1 MAGKSIVTH
10 RTRLAIDIGGT
21 FTDAVLEHG
30 GAHTGAKVLTT
41 PADPAEGFM
50 AAAHAV
56 LSAAGVVPSAVSLV
70 LHGTTLATNAIIE
83 RKGAKTALIVTEGH
97 RDSLEIA
104 WENRFAQYDLAMERR
119 PPLAPRELRLPVTER
134 LNFRGEVLTPLDE
147 GSVEAVIPV
156 LEAAGVESVAIGLL
170 HAYANPAH
178 ERRVAA
184 ILAAALPDVSYS
196 LSSEVCPEIR
206 EYERQ
211 STACANAYVRPL
223 MARYLNAIEARLGA
237 AGIAAP
243 CLLMTSGGNLI
254 TLETAAKFPVRLIE
268 SGPAGGAIL
277 AAHIARDLAE
287 DRVVSFDMGGTTAKI
302 CLIDDFAP
310 LLSRSFE
317 VDRAHRFMKGSG
329 MPVKIPVIEMVEIG
343 AGGGSVAAVDALG
356 RIQVGPQSAGAD
368 PGPACYGLGGALPTV
383 TDANLALGRIAAAGF
398 AGGTMTLD
406 TAAAGAALRDHV
418 AAPLLSRQGGAAGH
432 APPTPSQ
439 PSPAQAGEGSVGAG
453 RTKESPSPLRGGG
466 DGEGGDAPL
475 SGGREERAPDPIAA
489 AEGVIEIV
497 DENMAAATR
506 VHAVERGTEVA
517 GRTMIAFGGA
527 APLHAARLA
536 GKLGIERVV
545 VPANAGVGSAVGM
558 LLAPIAYEVV
568 RSRYMRLSDFDAA
581 AVDALFDEMCE
592 EAEAVVRLGAQEAE
606 LTAARHAWCRYV
618 GQGHEIKVPVPDDD
632 FWPDAAA
639 ALRDAFA
646 HEYERQYGRTVPD
659 LDIEVLTWSL
669 HLSAPAPDLPP
680 IDLSEYEIIKSEVSI
695 GAGEPP
701 ESLSPEMRRGGA
713 AGRDP
718 SRRSLAAAPQG
729 EAPQGFPHA
738 EEARSAVSKCEENRP
753 AEEATPSGTRAIRFP
768 GAAPVE
774 AALYDRASLPELSS
788 LAGPAAIAEAQTT
801 TILPEGFH
809 AHVNPG
815 GDLVL
820 ERVAAA
826 GTRPAATASAVR
838 DQVIWD
844 RLIAIVEEQAQALIR
859 TAFSTTV
866 REAGDLSA
874 GVFDLSG
881 RMLAQAVTGTP
892 GHVNAMAASVGFFLD
907 KYPVE
912 TMREGD
918 VYLTNDPWHGTG
930 HLFDF
935 TVVTPAF
942 RGGAPVALFASTV
955 HVVDIGGSGF
965 GPDAGQVY
973 EEGLCI
979 PILPLFRAGA
989 PDEAVLEIVRA
1000 NVREPV
1006 QVVGDLYSLAACNAV
1021 GGRRLV
1027 QLMDELGLNDV
1038 AGIGDRIIETSR
1050 RAMIAEIGKLPAGV
1064 YENEMTVDGYDHPVT
1079 YCAKMEISPDGI
1091 SVDFQGTTE
1100 MSAFGI
1106 NSPLTYTQAYTS
1118 FGIRCVVGGAIPNN
1132 AGSLGTIRV
1141 TAPEGCILNA
1151 PRPVAVNIRHVTG
1164 QMLPDVVLGCLE
1176 QARPGIAPAE
1186 GASSLWNPMLSG
1198 GRGITGGQD
1207 YGDATPFSVTIFHC
1221 GGTGG
1226 RPGRDGLSAT
1236 SFPSGVRNTPV
1247 EITESIAPLIFRRK
1261 ELRPDS
1267 GGAGAYRGGDGQ
1279 IIEIAHAEGA
1289 PFAIFALFDRIDHP
1303 ARGRN
1308 GGADG
1313 APGTVRLAGGG
1324 ALRGKGK
1331 QIVPAGDAVVLEL
1344 PGGGGLGKAG

>member
-1 MAGKSIVTH
+1 MAGMSNVTH
-10 RTRLAIDIGGT
+10 RARLAIDIGGT

-30 GAHTGAKVLTT
+30 GVQTATKVLTT
-41 PADPAEGFM
+41 PSDPAEGFM
-50 AAAHAV
+50 AAAQAV
-56 LSAAGVVPSAVSLV
+56 LDAAGVAPSAVSLV

-83 RKGAKTALIVTEGH
+83 RKGAKTALICTEGH

-104 WENRFAQYDLAMERR
+104 WENRFAQYDLSMERR

-147 GSVEAVIPV
+147 GSVATLIPV
-156 LEAAGVESVAIGLL
+156 LREAGVESVAIGLL
-170 HAYANPAH
+170 HSYANPSH
-178 ERRVAA
+178 ERRVAE
-184 ILAAALPDVSYS
+184 ILGTALPDVSLT

-223 MARYLNAIEARLGA
+223 MARYLNRIAERLAA
-237 AGIAAP
+237 AGIDAP
-243 CLLMTSGGNLI
+243 CLMMTSGGNLV
-254 TLETAAKFPVRLIE
+254 TLETAARFPVRLIE

-277 AAHIARDLAE
+277 AAAIARDLAAT
-287 DRVVSFDMGGTTAKI
+287 RVVSFDMGGTTAKI

-310 LLSRSFE
+310 MLSRSFE

-329 MPVKIPVIEMVEIG
+329 MPVKIPVVEMVEIG
-343 AGGGSVAAVDALG
+343 AGGGSIASVDALG
-356 RIQVGPQSAGAD
+356 RINVGPESAGAE
-368 PGPACYGLGGALPTV
+368 PGPASYGRGGAAPTV
-383 TDANLALGRIAAAGF
+383 TDANLLLGRIAADGF

-406 TAAAGAALRDHV
+406 SAAAEAALREHV
-418 AAPLLSRQGGAAGH
+418 AGPLAVRESGAAGLILRQ
-432 APPTPSQ
+432 AQDEESGSGEEGDSVDTSALTLSLSKGRGA
-439 PSPAQAGEGSVGAG
+439 SPARSKAS
-453 RTKESPSPLRGGG
+453 
-466 DGEGGDAPL
+466 
-475 SGGREERAPDPIAA
+475 PDPLAA
-489 AEGVIEIV
+489 ADGVIEIV
-497 DENMAAATR
+497 DETMAAAMR
-506 VHAVERGTEVA
+506 VHAVERGAEIA

-536 GKLGIERVV
+536 EKLGIERIV

-568 RSRYMRLSDFDAA
+568 RSRYALLSDLDAA
-581 AVDALFDEMCE
+581 AVTSLFAEME
-592 EAEAVVRLGAQEAE
+592 AEAEAVVRLGAKVAE
-606 LTAARHAWCRYV
+606 LTAQRHAWCRYV
-618 GQGHEIKVPVPDDD
+618 GQGHEIKVALPGGGFGPHS
-632 FWPDAAA
+632 AA

-646 HEYERQYGRTVPD
+646 AEYERQYGRTVPG

-669 HLSAPAPDLPP
+669 NLSAPSPGDGDAGRILRQAQDQDMARRQGTVPEDTSALT
-680 IDLSEYEIIKSEVSI
+680 LSLSKGEGASSGNESPTPSQPSPAR
-695 GAGEPP
+695 AGEGSVGTGRTK
-701 ESLSPEMRRGGA
+701 ESPSPLRGG
-713 AGRDP
+713 GV
-718 SRRSLAAAPQG
+718 G
-729 EAPQGFPHA
+729 EGDD
-738 EEARSAVSKCEENRP
+738 ARSSGSRP
-753 AEEATPSGTRAIRFP
+753 IRFP
-768 GAAPVE
+768 GGDTVD
-774 AALYDRASLPELSS
+774 AALYDRASLPESAF

-801 TILPEGFH
+801 TIVPAGFQ
-809 AHVNPG
+809 AMVNPG

-820 ERVAAA
+820 ARIAA
-826 GTRPAATASAVR
+826 GAAVAATASSVR

-892 GHVNAMAASVGFFLD
+892 GHVNAMAASVGFFLE
-907 KYPVE
+907 KYPVK
-912 TMREGD
+912 TMVDGD

-935 TVVTPAF
+935 TVVTPVF

-989 PDEAVLEIVRA
+989 ADEAVLEIVRA

-1006 QVVGDLYSLAACNAV
+1006 QVVGDLYSLAACNSV
-1021 GGRRLV
+1021 GGRRLIE
-1027 QLMDELGLNDV
+1027 LMDEIGLNDLD
-1038 AGIGDRIIETSR
+1038 GIGDRIIEASR
-1050 RAMIAEIGKLPAGV
+1050 AAMLAEIGKLPPGV

-1079 YCAKMEISPDGI
+1079 YRVRMTIGADGI
-1091 SVDFQGTTE
+1091 AVDYDGTSA

-1106 NSPLTYTQAYTS
+1106 NSPLTYTQAYTG
-1118 FGIRCVVGGAIPNN
+1118 FGIRCVVGNAIPNN

-1141 TAPEGCILNA
+1141 TAPEGSILNA
-1151 PRPVAVNIRHVTG
+1151 PRPAAVNIRHVTG

-1198 GRGITGGQD
+1198 GRGITGEHD

-1247 EITESIAPLIFRRK
+1247 EITESVAPLIFRRK
-1261 ELRPDS
+1261 ELRPGS
-1267 GGAGAYRGGDGQ
+1267 GGAGRWRGGDGQ
-1279 IIEIAHAEGA
+1279 VIEIAHAEGA
-1289 PFAIFALFDRIDHP
+1289 PFAVFALFDRIAHP

-1313 APGTVRLAGGG
+1313 APGRIYLARGG
-1324 ALRGKGK
+1324 ALKGKGK
-1331 QIVPAGDAVVLEL
+1331 QIIPAGDAVVLEL
-1344 PGGGGLGKAG
+1344 PGGGGLGTPDHGNAG